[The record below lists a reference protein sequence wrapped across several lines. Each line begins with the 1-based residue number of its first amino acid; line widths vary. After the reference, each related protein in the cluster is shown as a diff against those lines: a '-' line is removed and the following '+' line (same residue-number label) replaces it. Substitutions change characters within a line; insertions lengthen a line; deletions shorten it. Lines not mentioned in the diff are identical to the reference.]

1 MFVCALFVCA
11 TATIVATVP
20 CSWNV
25 YSWCDRKWTLIQASY
40 LAMGPSV
47 LPWFMYEGVLEDGSD
62 VLFLCSAV
70 GIAIAGGSWH
80 NFTIRVYTSSVY
92 VWL

>member
-1 MFVCALFVCA
+1 
-11 TATIVATVP
+11 
-20 CSWNV
+20 
-25 YSWCDRKWTLIQASY
+25 
-40 LAMGPSV
+40 
-47 LPWFMYEGVLEDGSD
+47 MYEGVLEDGSD